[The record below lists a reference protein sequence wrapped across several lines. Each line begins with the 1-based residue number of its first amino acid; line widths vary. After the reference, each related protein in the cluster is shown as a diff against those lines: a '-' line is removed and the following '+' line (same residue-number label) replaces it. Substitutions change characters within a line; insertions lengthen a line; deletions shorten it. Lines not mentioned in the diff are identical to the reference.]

1 MRSAMKPDAMRLKMP
16 KPSIKESISAP
27 RATP

>member
-1 MRSAMKPDAMRLKMP
+1 MKPDPMRLKMP
-16 KPSIKESISAP
+16 KASINDSISAP